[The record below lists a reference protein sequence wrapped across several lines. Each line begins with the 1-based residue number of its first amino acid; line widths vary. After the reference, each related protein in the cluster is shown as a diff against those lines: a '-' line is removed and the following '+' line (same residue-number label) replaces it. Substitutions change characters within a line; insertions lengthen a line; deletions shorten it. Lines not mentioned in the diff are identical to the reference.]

1 MQDKQEHRDIIPM
14 RDMVIDNL
22 AGEAIKMI
30 SNMDNPEKTTI
41 KMAKMAIQA
50 HYPNG
55 VIKKICNQDTD

>member
-41 KMAKMAIQA
+41 KTAKMEIQA
-50 HYPNG
+50 HYPKG
-55 VIKKICNQDTD
+55 VIKKTCNQDID